1 MAATSGSTIQLLCE
15 ESSCSICLDYFRD
28 PVIITE
34 CGHNFCQAC
43 LNESRG
49 ESDTEASCPQC
60 RGTFQKR
67 NLRPNWQ
74 LANFVEIARKLGE
87 KGVKEA
93 EGKGRVCEKHQE
105 PLKLFCRDH
114 KAPICLVCDRSEE
127 HEGHQVVPLEEAS
140 QEYQDL
146 LYRHLE
152 SLRKERGSILA
163 CKAEAEWEKQK
174 LLEQMMAE
182 REDMVAQFRRLH
194 QFLEEQEKRHLAQVD
209 ELQEEIARKAEDHL
223 AWLSKELSSLEGIM
237 REVEEKSQQLAA
249 ELLQDVRST
258 LQRCEKE
265 PFENPVAFPPELK
278 ERIWDFWD
286 INHLLEG
293 VPRQF
298 KAANVTLDPDTAHPK
313 LILPE
318 DRKSVRM
325 GDQSADL
332 PDSPKRFT
340 YHPFV
345 LGCEGFTRGRHSWEV
360 RVGSREGWAVGVARE
375 SVSRKSE
382 VSFSPKEGFWVL
394 RNSRG
399 TYKACSHAYYSLAM
413 SEELKTLWVSLN
425 CDAGRVAFYD
435 ADRGTLLYAFS
446 RESFAGE
453 TLFPFFYVY
462 GDALLQICS

>member
-140 QEYQDL
+140 QEYQKNIASVCL
-146 LYRHLE
+146 SE
-152 SLRKERGSILA
+152 KGSLSIPSKTNPVLA
-163 CKAEAEWEKQK
+163 PAAHSHRSAHSFLQ
-174 LLEQMMAE
+174 EQMMAE

-249 ELLQDVRST
+249 ELLQVGGGRSSHIP
-258 LQRCEKE
+258 QGGDSARRCS
-265 PFENPVAFPPELK
+265 PLHVW
-278 ERIWDFWD
+278 R
-286 INHLLEG
+286 EG
-293 VPRQF
+293 RGRQS
-298 KAANVTLDPDTAHPK
+298 ANVTLDPDTAHPK

-446 RESFAGE
+446 RESFS
-453 TLFPFFYVY
+453 L
-462 GDALLQICS
+462 ALHLPSLPATTSPPCTHPKPSRAFTR